1 MSGTFKDARDFL
13 LTHAHDHESA
23 YRDFRWPELDK
34 FNWALDW
41 FDQIASGPR
50 AHRTAL
56 WVVDESGE
64 GTKVTF
70 EHLSQR
76 SSQVANYFRSL
87 GVRRGDRLMLMLGN
101 VPALWETILGAMKVG
116 AVITPTTTL
125 LTSGELGERI
135 RRGAIRH
142 IVADS
147 DCAGRF
153 AGASQECTQIAVG
166 SPVSGWH
173 SYDES
178 NGAAT
183 RFEPDG
189 PTSADDPLQL
199 YFTSGTTSKPKLVV
213 HSHTTYPVGHLS
225 TMYWIGLRPGDIHCN
240 VSAPGW
246 AKHAWS
252 CVFAPWNAEA
262 TVFAVNQRRFNAKAL
277 LEALVRAQ
285 VTTFCAPPTVWRML
299 VLEDLG
305 GFKTNLREVVSAG
318 EPLNPEI
325 IAHVKRVW
333 GLTIREGYG
342 QTETTALAGFPS
354 GVPVRAGSMGK
365 ALPGYRTAILD
376 PNNHETTEGELC
388 VLLDPRP
395 TGVMT
400 GYQLEDGTTDRVQ
413 GPFHRTGDVVAKDE
427 EGYLTFIGRADDV
440 FKSSDYR
447 LSPFELES
455 ALIEH
460 PDIVEC
466 AVVPSPDLL
475 RLAIPKAFIVLKPGA
490 SATRETAVSI
500 FQHVRRILAPYKRVR
515 VIQFSELPK
524 TVSGKIRRVELRN
537 MEAVNALSGQRAP
550 LEFREED
557 FPELKASEASLGAR

>member
-1 MSGTFKDARDFL
+1 MDARDFL
-13 LTHAHDHESA
+13 LAHAHDHESA
-23 YRDFRWPELDK
+23 YRDFRWPELDQ

-41 FDQIASGPR
+41 FDQIASGLR
-50 AHRTAL
+50 AHQTAL
-56 WVVDESGE
+56 WVVDESGQD
-64 GTKVTF
+64 TKLTF
-70 EHLSQR
+70 KHLSQR

-87 GVRRGDRLMLMLGN
+87 GVRRGDRVMLMLGN

-125 LTSGELGERI
+125 LTSGELEERI

-147 DCAGRF
+147 EYAGRF
-153 AGASQECTQIAVG
+153 AGESRECTQIAVG
-166 SPVSGWH
+166 SSVSGWH

-189 PTSADDPLQL
+189 PTSVNDPLQL

-262 TVFAVNQRRFNAKAL
+262 TVFAANQSRFNAKSL
-277 LEALVRAQ
+277 LVALVRAK

-299 VLEDLG
+299 VLEDLS
-305 GFKTNLREVVSAG
+305 GFKTNFREIVSAG

-342 QTETTALAGFPS
+342 QTETTALAGCPS

-376 PNNHETTEGELC
+376 PSNHETTEGELC

-413 GPFHRTGDVVAKDE
+413 GPFYRTGDVVSKDE

-466 AVVPSPDLL
+466 AVVPSPDPL
-475 RLAIPKAFIVLKPGA
+475 RLAIPKAFIVLKPEA

-500 FQHVRRILAPYKRVR
+500 FQHVRRVLAPYKRVR

-537 MEAVNALSGQRAP
+537 MEAVNVRSGERAP

-557 FPELKASEASLGAR
+557 FPELKAGEVSLGARP

>member
-13 LTHAHDHESA
+13 LAHAHDHATA

-50 AHRTAL
+50 AHQTAL
-56 WVVDESGE
+56 WVMDESG
-64 GTKVTF
+64 GDSKLTF
-70 EHLSQR
+70 KQLSQR

-87 GVRRGDRLMLMLGN
+87 GVRRGDRMMLMLGN

-147 DCAGRF
+147 EYAGRF
-153 AGASQECTQIAVG
+153 ADQSQECTRIAVG
-166 SPVSGWH
+166 GPVSGWL
-173 SYDES
+173 SYDEAH
-178 NGAAT
+178 GAAT
-183 RFEPDG
+183 LFEPDG
-189 PTSADDPLQL
+189 PTSANDPLQL
-199 YFTSGTTSKPKLVV
+199 YFTSGTTSQPKLVV
-213 HSHTTYPVGHLS
+213 HSHATYPVGHLS

-240 VSAPGW
+240 ISAPGW

-262 TVFAVNQRRFNAKAL
+262 TVFAANQPRFNARTL
-277 LEALVRAQ
+277 LEALVRAT

-305 GFKTNLREVVSAG
+305 GFKTSLREVVSAG

-325 IAHVKRVW
+325 IARVKRMW
-333 GLTIREGYG
+333 GLTVREGYG
-342 QTETTALAGFPS
+342 QTETSALVGYPS
-354 GVPVRAGSMGK
+354 GAPVRVGSMGK
-365 ALPGYRTAILD
+365 TLPGYRIAILD
-376 PNNHETTEGELC
+376 PNRHETTEGELC

-400 GYQLEDGTTDRVQ
+400 GYQLEDGATDRVQ
-413 GPFHRTGDVVAKDE
+413 GPFHRTGDVVSKDE
-427 EGYLTFIGRADDV
+427 EEYLTFIGRMDDV

-455 ALIEH
+455 ALMEH
-460 PDIVEC
+460 PDVVEC
-466 AVVPSPDLL
+466 AVVPSPDPL
-475 RLAIPKAFIVLKPGA
+475 RLAVPKAFIVLKPGA
-490 SATRETAVSI
+490 DATPETAVSI
-500 FQHVRRILAPYKRVR
+500 FRHVRRVLAPYKRVR
-515 VIQFSELPK
+515 LIQFSQLPK
-524 TVSGKIRRVELRN
+524 TVSGKIRRVELRH
-537 MEAVNALSGQRAP
+537 MEAVKVQGGERAP
-550 LEFREED
+550 SEFREED
-557 FPELKASEASLGAR
+557 FPELKAGEPSWGSR

>member
-13 LTHAHDHESA
+13 LTRAHDHESA

-41 FDQIASGPR
+41 FDQVASGPR
-50 AHRTAL
+50 AHQTAL

-64 GTKVTF
+64 DTTLTF
-70 EHLSQR
+70 KHLSQR

-87 GVRRGDRLMLMLGN
+87 GVRRGDRMMLMLGN

-125 LTSGELGERI
+125 LTNGELGERI

-153 AGASQECTQIAVG
+153 AGESQDCTQIAVG
-166 SPVSGWH
+166 SSVSGWH

-189 PTSADDPLQL
+189 PTSASDPLQL

-262 TVFAVNQRRFNAKAL
+262 TVFAASQRRFNAKTL
-277 LEALVRAQ
+277 LEALVRAK

-305 GFKTNLREVVSAG
+305 GFKTNLREVLSAG

-325 IAHVKRVW
+325 ITHVKRVW

-342 QTETTALAGFPS
+342 QTETTALAGCPS

-365 ALPGYRTAILD
+365 TLPGYRTAILD

-395 TGVMT
+395 TGIMT
-400 GYQLEDGTTDRVQ
+400 GYQLEDGTTDQVK
-413 GPFHRTGDVVAKDE
+413 GPFHRTGDVVSKDE
-427 EGYLTFIGRADDV
+427 EGHLTFIGRADDV

-466 AVVPSPDLL
+466 AVVPSPDSL
-475 RLAIPKAFIVLKPGA
+475 RSAIPKAFIVLKPGA

-500 FQHVRRILAPYKRVR
+500 FRHVRRVLAPYKRVR
-515 VIQFSELPK
+515 LIQFSQLPK

-537 MEAVNALSGQRAP
+537 MEAVNVRSGERAP

-557 FPELKASEASLGAR
+557 FPELKAGEASLGAR